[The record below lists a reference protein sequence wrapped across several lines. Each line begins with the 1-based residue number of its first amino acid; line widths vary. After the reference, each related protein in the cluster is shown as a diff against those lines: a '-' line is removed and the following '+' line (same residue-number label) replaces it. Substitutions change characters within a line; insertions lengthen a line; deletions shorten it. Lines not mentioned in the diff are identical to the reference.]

1 MICDGAYRDAKAF
14 SEYYEKVAPI
24 MKQLLSGHAS
34 MDKFEVHASNQ
45 ELEKTRMTTMRG
57 IFSEVEVQEF
67 QTNPDSWNEKR
78 MN

>member
-1 MICDGAYRDAKAF
+1 
-14 SEYYEKVAPI
+14 